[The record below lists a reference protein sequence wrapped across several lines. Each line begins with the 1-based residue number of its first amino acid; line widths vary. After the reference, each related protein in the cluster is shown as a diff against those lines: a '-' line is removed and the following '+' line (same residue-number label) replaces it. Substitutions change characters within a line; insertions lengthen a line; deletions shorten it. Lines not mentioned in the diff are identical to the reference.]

1 MPVDGVGDGPR
12 DDYPK
17 IPPTPV
23 AITRYFNVFTAKVV
37 ALVLVLVFIAFHG
50 IFHLKYGESKSNNL
64 PNFTDILNNNII
76 IIMWAF
82 MIMMMMT

>member
-50 IFHLKYGESKSNNL
+50 IFHLKYGESKSNTGNL
-64 PNFTDILNNNII
+64 PNVTDILIS
-76 IIMWAF
+76 
-82 MIMMMMT
+82 TTSSSSCGHS